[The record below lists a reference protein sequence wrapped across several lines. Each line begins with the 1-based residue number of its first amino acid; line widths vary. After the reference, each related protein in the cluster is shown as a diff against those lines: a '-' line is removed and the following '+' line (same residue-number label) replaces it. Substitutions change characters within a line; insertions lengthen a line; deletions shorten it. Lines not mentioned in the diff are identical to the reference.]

1 MNTAPDAAQ
10 APGIAGIPEARVEQL
25 QALFARQP
33 RLEAVWL
40 FGSRAMGRHQP
51 GSDIDLCLEGG
62 LLGHRERLRLM
73 AAVDDLLL
81 PWRVDLVLRH
91 ELPADLEAHVQRV
104 GRCIWTAAP
113 PRPANGSEAGAGAR
127 SD

>member
-1 MNTAPDAAQ
+1 M
-10 APGIAGIPEARVEQL
+10 
-25 QALFARQP
+25 
-33 RLEAVWL
+33 WL

-91 ELPADLEAHVQRV
+91 ELPADLEAHVQRA
-104 GRCIWTAAP
+104 GRCIWTALLP
-113 PRPANGSEAGAGAR
+113 PGQQTAQRQGLAAALSE
-127 SD
+127 SSSE